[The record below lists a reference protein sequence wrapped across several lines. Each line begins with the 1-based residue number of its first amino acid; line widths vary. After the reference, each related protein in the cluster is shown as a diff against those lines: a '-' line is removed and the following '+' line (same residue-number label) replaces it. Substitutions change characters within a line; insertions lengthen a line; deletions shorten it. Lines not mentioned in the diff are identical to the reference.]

1 MSKFKRCNYVYIMAS
16 KSGVMYI
23 GVTNNLN
30 RRVSEHRIGLNDGFT
45 KKYRCKRLVYYETT
59 TYIIN
64 AIAREKELK
73 KWSRYKK
80 ITLINKANPQWHDLL
95 TQ

>member
-1 MSKFKRCNYVYIMAS
+1 MAS